1 VTRLQFCVRSCAAI
15 FCIAPLLQSC
25 LSTHPEPTTGPRAQ
39 VRFVSKI
46 GGSVVNV
53 DVLSFANE
61 KCEGRKLVAELNGI
75 AIQNNRKKIGMP
87 LANEFGD
94 REISEIHVEAG
105 KPLVF
110 TMGVWAGSV
119 YSGVSTCYVT
129 TTFLPA
135 ENQMYE
141 ATFAVAPEVCGV
153 GLQRIEKTESGY
165 VRVKEESRRVLPHAC
180 TINGVEKFDTA
191 DGAEASPTL
200 RRTPDHDPPTNGA
213 AP

>member
-1 VTRLQFCVRSCAAI
+1 MSRLQFCVRTCAAMI
-15 FCIAPLLQSC
+15 CAVPLLHGC
-25 LSTHPEPTTGPRAQ
+25 LSTHLEPTTGPRAQ

-75 AIQNNRKKIGMP
+75 AIQHNRKKIGMP
-87 LANEFGD
+87 LANEFGEKD
-94 REISEIHVEAG
+94 ISEIHVEAG
-105 KPLVF
+105 KPLIF

-119 YSGVSTCYVT
+119 YSGVSMCYLT

-153 GLQRIEKTESGY
+153 GLHRLEKTDSGY
-165 VRVKEESRRVLPHAC
+165 VRVKEESRRVLPHSC
-180 TINGVEKFDTA
+180 TINGVEHFDSPGGTEA
-191 DGAEASPTL
+191 DQKAATQ
-200 RRTPDHDPPTNGA
+200 TN
-213 AP
+213 